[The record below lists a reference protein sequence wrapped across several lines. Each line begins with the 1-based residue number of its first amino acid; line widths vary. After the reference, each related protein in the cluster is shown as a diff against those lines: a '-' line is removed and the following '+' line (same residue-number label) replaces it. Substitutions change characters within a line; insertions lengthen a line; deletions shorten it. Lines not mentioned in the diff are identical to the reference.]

1 MLTDRPL
8 SELRTFQSDVEDPAD
23 FDDFWA
29 QTLHEAAERATPTV
43 LETVET
49 GMRRVNVSDVTF
61 SGYAGDPVRAWLV
74 TPVGAEES
82 LPVVIE
88 YAGYGSGRG
97 RPINHLWAA
106 ASGWAHLVMDVRGQG
121 AGRGSA
127 VGSTPD
133 PHGSAPAH
141 PGVMTRGIEDPRT
154 YYYRRLLT
162 DAVRAVDVARDLP
175 GIDPDRVAVVGGSQG
190 GAQAIAAAALRP
202 DVSAAVAF
210 VPFLSDT
217 ARATLITDA
226 APYSEI
232 AGYLTSQRSRVEQVA
247 RTLSYV
253 DGVNFARR
261 VRTRIH
267 YSVALMDPICPPSTV
282 FAGFN
287 ANASES
293 KTIDVWP
300 YNGHEG
306 GGPEDRER
314 AIGVISES
322 FAA

>member
-1 MLTDRPL
+1 
-8 SELRTFQSDVEDPAD
+8 
-23 FDDFWA
+23 
-29 QTLHEAAERATPTV
+29 
-43 LETVET
+43 
-49 GMRRVNVSDVTF
+49 
-61 SGYAGDPVRAWLV
+61 
-74 TPVGAEES
+74 
-82 LPVVIE
+82 
-88 YAGYGSGRG
+88 
-97 RPINHLWAA
+97 
-106 ASGWAHLVMDVRGQG
+106 
-121 AGRGSA
+121 
-127 VGSTPD
+127 
-133 PHGSAPAH
+133 
-141 PGVMTRGIEDPRT
+141 MTRGIEDPRT

-175 GIDPDRVAVVGGSQG
+175 GID
-190 GAQAIAAAALRP
+190 P